1 MAAGAGL
8 VSHGC
13 GEAPATLPR
22 HLHRAVLR
30 PLRPAE
36 SAARRLVIATA
47 IADDAPV
54 ETDPPWPLK
63 ESEVKSIAGDG
74 LRLASLEHFP
84 IDGEPNLGRWRAV
97 FER

>member
-1 MAAGAGL
+1 M
-8 VSHGC
+8 
-13 GEAPATLPR
+13 
-22 HLHRAVLR
+22 LR
-30 PLRPAE
+30 LLRPAE
-36 SAARRLVIATA
+36 SAARRLVIALARAFPA

-74 LRLASLEHFP
+74 LRLTSPEHFP